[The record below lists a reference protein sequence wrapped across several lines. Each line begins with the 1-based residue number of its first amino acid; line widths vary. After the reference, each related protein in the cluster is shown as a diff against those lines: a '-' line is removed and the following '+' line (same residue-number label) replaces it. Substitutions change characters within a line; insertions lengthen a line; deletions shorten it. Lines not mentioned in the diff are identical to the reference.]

1 MSMFMPPSP
10 AGRPIAYVFGDPTT
24 IKERGTEIEELGQM
38 MLDSASQLQAVSDGS
53 DGLKGKAVDKLREG
67 VGDVHGRLKEAGELY
82 KPTGPIV
89 HAYGVALEREQ
100 PQIQGHVDTCQ
111 SLWET
116 YVALPGSVEPR
127 GTGGWFQPDADS
139 PEAEQQAA
147 EDKAKKDAFDAWEA
161 EAKRFDNDYDHWES
175 AFDTAAG
182 NIDETLAGKIEDS
195 FWDNLDGFVAG
206 LVKVLQVA
214 GMILAVAALII
225 GGPIV
230 AAIAAVVAVLTL
242 VLTIY
247 QYVRNDAG
255 KLDLALAIVGVIPF
269 GSIGKLAQGKAGVM
283 PFVADVA
290 GGAFKPSTYS
300 AAAQQLR
307 TISMA
312 SRFGGGGL
320 SGLRSGAGALWQLNN
335 PEGFGTVMTRLLT
348 GKTPGDFAELSKS
361 FGEGFEAITWIPGAF
376 DFTHG
381 LFGNAIKL
389 ANYGTQFAGT
399 EGLSEKFP
407 VLPFLG
413 F

>member
-1 MSMFMPPSP
+1 
-10 AGRPIAYVFGDPTT
+10 
-24 IKERGTEIEELGQM
+24 
-38 MLDSASQLQAVSDGS
+38 MLRIS
-53 DGLKGKAVDKLREG
+53 
-67 VGDVHGRLKEAGELY
+67 RL
-82 KPTGPIV
+82 
-89 HAYGVALEREQ
+89 
-100 PQIQGHVDTCQ
+100 
-111 SLWET
+111 
-116 YVALPGSVEPR
+116 
-127 GTGGWFQPDADS
+127 
-139 PEAEQQAA
+139 
-147 EDKAKKDAFDAWEA
+147 
-161 EAKRFDNDYDHWES
+161 AKRFDNDYDHWEA
-175 AFDTAAG
+175 AFDAAAG
-182 NIDETLAGKIEDS
+182 DIDDTLAGKIEDS
-195 FWDNLDGFVAG
+195 FWDDLDGFVAG

-269 GSIGKLAQGKAGVM
+269 GSVGKLAQGKAGVM
-283 PFVADVA
+283 PFVADIA
-290 GGAFKPSTYS
+290 GGAFKPSTYA
-300 AAAQQLR
+300 AAAQQMR

-312 SRFGGGGL
+312 SSFGGGGL

-335 PEGFGTVMTRLLT
+335 PEGFGTIMTRLLT
-348 GKTPGDFAELSKS
+348 GKTPGDFANLSKS

-381 LFGNAIKL
+381 LFGNAFKL

-399 EGLSEKFP
+399 EGLSDTFP